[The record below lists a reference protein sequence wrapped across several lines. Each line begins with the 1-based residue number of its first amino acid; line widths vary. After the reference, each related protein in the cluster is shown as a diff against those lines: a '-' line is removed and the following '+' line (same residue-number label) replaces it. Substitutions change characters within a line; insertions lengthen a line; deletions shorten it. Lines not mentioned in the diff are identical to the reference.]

1 MDEEKLE
8 QSFVFYG
15 TTYDTMVEL
24 ESKSIEDAYKF
35 VKAVAQYGLYGE
47 YDESDPVINA
57 LMRQASFGID
67 KARENRKKN
76 INDGKKGGRKKQ
88 FADEEIWK
96 LKDEGMTN
104 AEVAKC
110 LGCSV
115 KTVERANSARRSMK
129 VDTDK
134 TDTDRQNPSEP

>member
-15 TTYDTMVEL
+15 TTYDTMIEL
-24 ESKSIEDAYKF
+24 EQKSIEDAYKF

-57 LMRQASFGID
+57 LMQQAAFGID
-67 KARENRKKN
+67 KARNNRKKN
-76 INDGKKGGRKKQ
+76 VEDGKKGGRKKK
-88 FADEEIWK
+88 FANEVIWE
-96 LKDEGMTN
+96 LKDKGLTN
-104 AEVAKC
+104 QQVANQ

-115 KTVERANSARRSMK
+115 KTVERANTSRRSL
-129 VDTDK
+129 
-134 TDTDRQNPSEP
+134 EE